1 MLGQPPAHVMLVG
14 AKPKIPTDVK
24 NSDTDIGLALA
35 DYTLG
40 WDGHVWFDRIVP
52 GNAHIT
58 FVKAA
63 TGNRPDDSFVNVAS
77 LRLFAV
83 TEIFAI
89 SPERVGKGD
98 LT

>member
-1 MLGQPPAHVMLVG
+1 MVSQPPAHVMLVG
-14 AKPKIPTDVK
+14 AKPKISTVVK

-52 GNAHIT
+52 RNTNIT

-63 TGNRPDDSFVNVAS
+63 AGNRPDDSFVNFAG
-77 LRLFAV
+77 LRIFAV

-89 SPERVGKGD
+89 GPERVGKGD